1 MQKVIINLLSNA
13 FKYTPAEGN
22 ITVSIRMHSQQVL
35 LQIKDSGTGIP
46 QESIHKIFDQF
57 YQIDGQRSNLS
68 LGTGIGLTLS
78 KNIVELHQGN
88 IRVESKV
95 DEGSCFTVI
104 LKTGN
109 SHFKADQ
116 LQTENTSACMIST
129 ELIPLEEL
137 PLEEETAEHALTE
150 KPVILIVEDNDDILE
165 MLKEIFHPIYE
176 VHTAGNGKEGFE
188 QALTI
193 QPDIV
198 LSDVMM
204 PEMSGKEM
212 CYKIKN
218 TVNLSHIPVVLLTAQ
233 TSVEYTI
240 EGYMYE
246 ADDYITKP
254 FNVKLLVSRCNNLV
268 KSRRKLIEKFRN
280 QQPPTVTD
288 IAVNQADRELIK
300 KATEIISNN
309 FENPEFNMNVLAAEL
324 GLGRNKLYTR
334 MKEITG
340 LTPNEFTLKMKLDE
354 SMRLLK
360 NNPELNISEISD

>member
-1 MQKVIINLLSNA
+1 
-13 FKYTPAEGN
+13 
-22 ITVSIRMHSQQVL
+22 
-35 LQIKDSGTGIP
+35 
-46 QESIHKIFDQF
+46 
-57 YQIDGQRSNLS
+57 
-68 LGTGIGLTLS
+68 
-78 KNIVELHQGN
+78 
-88 IRVESKV
+88 
-95 DEGSCFTVI
+95 
-104 LKTGN
+104 
-109 SHFKADQ
+109 
-116 LQTENTSACMIST
+116 
-129 ELIPLEEL
+129 
-137 PLEEETAEHALTE
+137 
-150 KPVILIVEDNDDILE
+150 
-165 MLKEIFHPIYE
+165 
-176 VHTAGNGKEGFE
+176 
-188 QALTI
+188 
-193 QPDIV
+193 
-198 LSDVMM
+198 M

>member
-1 MQKVIINLLSNA
+1 MLLDLSYLSYPLPPDIQRLYEAGDFARMDRVIRLRLDDPRVPEALKAHLRVQTELAYEILRAYPYTQAQMLEILQSHVKDFEEEELETLRDDGTLDWRYVNGEVRFKDNALS
-13 FKYTPAEGN
+13 
-22 ITVSIRMHSQQVL
+22 
-35 LQIKDSGTGIP
+35 
-46 QESIHKIFDQF
+46 
-57 YQIDGQRSNLS
+57 
-68 LGTGIGLTLS
+68 GL
-78 KNIVELHQGN
+78 
-88 IRVESKV
+88 
-95 DEGSCFTVI
+95 
-104 LKTGN
+104 LKTR
-109 SHFKADQ
+109 
-116 LQTENTSACMIST
+116 
-129 ELIPLEEL
+129 
-137 PLEEETAEHALTE
+137 AEYAARATD
-150 KPVILIVEDNDDILE
+150 P
-165 MLKEIFHPIYE
+165 E
-176 VHTAGNGKEGFE
+176 VK
-188 QALTI
+188 
-193 QPDIV
+193 
-198 LSDVMM
+198 
-204 PEMSGKEM
+204 SG
-212 CYKIKN
+212 

-280 QQPPTVTD
+280 QQPATVTD

-360 NNPELNISEISD
+360 NNPELNISEISDRLGFSTTQYFSKCFKSVFGMAPLTFRKSNPAAPDTSV

>member
-1 MQKVIINLLSNA
+1 
-13 FKYTPAEGN
+13 
-22 ITVSIRMHSQQVL
+22 
-35 LQIKDSGTGIP
+35 
-46 QESIHKIFDQF
+46 
-57 YQIDGQRSNLS
+57 
-68 LGTGIGLTLS
+68 
-78 KNIVELHQGN
+78 
-88 IRVESKV
+88 
-95 DEGSCFTVI
+95 
-104 LKTGN
+104 
-109 SHFKADQ
+109 
-116 LQTENTSACMIST
+116 MIST

-360 NNPELNISEISD
+360 NNPELNISEISDRLGFSTTQYFSKCFKSVFGMAPLTFRKSNSAATDTSD

>member
-1 MQKVIINLLSNA
+1 MRTLISELLDFRKQEQGYLKLKVECRDIVAFTKEVYMSFYEYALKHHIAYRFETSEPSINLWFDPVQMQKVIINLLSNA

-78 KNIVELHQGN
+78 KNIVELHKGN

-109 SHFKADQ
+109 SHFKADE

-165 MLKEIFHPIYE
+165 MLKEIFYPIYE

-204 PEMSGKEM
+204 PG
-212 CYKIKN
+212 
-218 TVNLSHIPVVLLTAQ
+218 
-233 TSVEYTI
+233 
-240 EGYMYE
+240 
-246 ADDYITKP
+246 
-254 FNVKLLVSRCNNLV
+254 NV
-268 KSRRKLIEKFRN
+268 RKG
-280 QQPPTVTD
+280 
-288 IAVNQADRELIK
+288 
-300 KATEIISNN
+300 
-309 FENPEFNMNVLAAEL
+309 NVL
-324 GLGRNKLYTR
+324 
-334 MKEITG
+334 
-340 LTPNEFTLKMKLDE
+340 
-354 SMRLLK
+354 
-360 NNPELNISEISD
+360 